1 MLLNEDKQIKKS
13 VSWLLLNSN
22 LKNITTEIIK
32 TSKNKSKSINIKK
45 QYYKNIKKLK
55 FNLVFD

>member
-1 MLLNEDKQIKKS
+1 MLLDKDKQIRQS

-32 TSKNKSKSINIKK
+32 TSKNKSKTVNTKK

-55 FNLVFD
+55 FNLIFD

>member
-22 LKNITTEIIK
+22 LKNIVTEIIK
-32 TSKNKSKSINIKK
+32 TSKNKSKSINTKK